1 MVMGR
6 GLLVLGGL
14 GKLKLFLFEFK
25 MYKISIEWL

>member
-1 MVMGR
+1 MGR

-25 MYKISIEWL
+25 MYKISIE